1 MRREAGVTPDRC
13 LLCGEIAGRGRG
25 IFEPNESIAKR
36 IGQPKGKR
44 RIVFYALCDA
54 CFGLPREPLMERVEA
69 KLLHEM
75 TVQ

>member
-1 MRREAGVTPDRC
+1 M
-13 LLCGEIAGRGRG
+13 
-25 IFEPNESIAKR
+25 FEPTAALAKR

-54 CFGLPREPLMERVEA
+54 CFALPVEQVAERVEA
-69 KLLHEM
+69 KLLREM